1 MNYTYDMSICNIV
14 YIYIHTYTHIYI
26 YIYIHIHI
34 NYIYIYAYT
43 YTQYITYLQMYLFVK
58 FSSHEDLWRARLG
71 SDGGALWEQLTAEGE
86 A

>member
-1 MNYTYDMSICNIV
+1 MQYS
-14 YIYIHTYTHIYI
+14 IYIHTYTHT
-26 YIYIHIHI
+26 YIHIHI
-34 NYIYIYAYT
+34 NYIYAYT

-58 FSSHEDLWRARLG
+58 FSSHQDLWRARLG

>member
-1 MNYTYDMSICNIV
+1 MSICNI
-14 YIYIHTYTHIYI
+14 IYI
-26 YIYIHIHI
+26 YTYTRTHTYIYTHT
-34 NYIYIYAYT
+34 YYIYAYT

-58 FSSHEDLWRARLG
+58 FSSHQDLWRARLG

>member
-1 MNYTYDMSICNIV
+1 MQYS
-14 YIYIHTYTHIYI
+14 IYI
-26 YIYIHIHI
+26 YTRTHIYIHIHI
-34 NYIYIYAYT
+34 NYIYAYT

-58 FSSHEDLWRARLG
+58 FSSHQDLWRARLG